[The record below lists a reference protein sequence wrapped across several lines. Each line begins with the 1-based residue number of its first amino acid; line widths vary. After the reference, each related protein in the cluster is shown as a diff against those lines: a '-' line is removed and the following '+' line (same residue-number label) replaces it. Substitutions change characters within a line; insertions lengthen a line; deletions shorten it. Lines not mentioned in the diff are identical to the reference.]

1 MKKNNKNGFTLIEL
15 VIVATIMVMIM
26 GAILNWIRPMNRFYQ
41 RTQAL
46 SDSNDVGSLLM
57 DSVDDELR
65 YATNVV
71 ILQNYE
77 GVPQLSGG
85 FLVDSSGNSS
95 YSAKFTDVI
104 IIDNNAI
111 RGSRF
116 PDYDPN
122 GTVAHRKGA
131 RGCIIKATARD
142 IIDTDRMRC
151 LGLGG
156 EALYSDYG
164 CHFDASL
171 NTFENGASS
180 VTIDMELTRPTR
192 NGAVYVFD
200 KFGYNQQR
208 DFELVN
214 VNLKKNTMKAD
225 FYTSTGNGKP
235 IDYNKFARA
244 SFSGSNINAESMYS
258 GGPDNTF
265 TYILY
270 TKDVPEEKQV
280 TITLIDQ
287 KTGLKAANPEKITS
301 GITIPENIYNNW
313 KTIGEGKTTSFISS
327 GNGKYV
333 RTLFVKIV
341 DGQDNPIENYLT
353 TPILSDMEFFIVTT
367 DQSRENP
374 SKIVKFM
381 DRFDGGGNDHSPE
394 FVEKNSAPIWDDDD
408 KHIIDNIPDS
418 QGDKDHVYKF
428 VGWHKDPT
436 MTGAPSGDASN
447 DLAAGWFVNGE
458 EYFTDE
464 PFYAIYEKKPS
475 VTFQFEAADPSEV
488 PSGFSVGETVVVID
502 NFDASG
508 YQNDSEMTY
517 RKQQFADAFANI
529 DSGRT
534 FSHWTFEGSDGSEKD
549 ISEINKDTDLTEN
562 GVYTI
567 KAYSK
572 DNSHPD
578 AYEVTIVIDKIPE
591 ETWNRVISFSSNP
604 EARWLITN
612 EDGTETY
619 SSNEPN
625 EPVIS
630 SWCMPS
636 NVTFTDGM
644 VLKLYVFDDYN
655 KNVDIQIGWYETPHK
670 ITVNNNCTLTYDGT
684 NWSK

>member
-26 GAILNWIRPMNRFYQ
+26 GAILNWIRPMNKFYQ

-95 YSAKFTDVI
+95 YGSKFTDVI

-131 RGCIIKATARD
+131 RGCIIKANVRD

-156 EALYSDYG
+156 EALYNDYG

-171 NTFENGASS
+171 KTFENGASS

-225 FYTSTGNGKP
+225 FYTSTGDGKP

-270 TKDVPEEKQV
+270 TKEVPEEKQV

-287 KTGLKAANPEKITS
+287 NTRVKAAPSEKITS
-301 GITIPENIYNNW
+301 GTTISEEIYNRW
-313 KTIGEGKTTSFISS
+313 KTIGEGKTTSFTPL
-327 GNGKYV
+327 GGGKYV
-333 RTLFVKIV
+333 RKLFVNII
-341 DGQDNPIENYLT
+341 DEYGNSIEDYLT

-367 DQSRENP
+367 DQHRENP

-408 KHIIDNIPDS
+408 KHIIDNIPPS
-418 QGDKDHVYKF
+418 QGDKDGVYKF

-458 EYFTDE
+458 EYFTAE
-464 PFYAIYEKKPS
+464 TFYAIYEKMPTA
-475 VTFQFEAADPSEV
+475 TFHFEAANPDDV
-488 PSGFSVGETVVVID
+488 PSGFTVSNIMVKINDPEYHTSDLITSLDDYKKV
-502 NFDASG
+502 F
-508 YQNDSEMTY
+508 NDSLAEGLV
-517 RKQQFADAFANI
+517 FDHWAFVN
-529 DSGRT
+529 
-534 FSHWTFEGSDGSEKD
+534 EDGSETDLKD
-549 ISEINKDTDLTEN
+549 IDINTLTAD
-562 GVYTI
+562 GTYTI

-572 DNSHPD
+572 DNSHPGMIEITMNID
-578 AYEVTIVIDKIPE
+578 NVNQYWVTFQINTANDSEV
-591 ETWNRVISFSSNP
+591 
-604 EARWLITN
+604 ITYDIYDQQ
-612 EDGTETY
+612 EDGLVFMYHEEGIWGNNY
-619 SSNEPN
+619 SSGFYANQTVKIYVDKPCKLSFYG
-625 EPVIS
+625 VDLGGTIS
-630 SWCMPS
+630 SDCTLNVHYDPS
-636 NVTFTDGM
+636 NNNVTVTR
-644 VLKLYVFDDYN
+644 
-655 KNVDIQIGWYETPHK
+655 
-670 ITVNNNCTLTYDGT
+670 
-684 NWSK
+684 S

>member
-26 GAILNWIRPMNRFYQ
+26 GAILNWIRPMNKFYQ

-95 YSAKFTDVI
+95 YGAKFTDVI

-131 RGCIIKATARD
+131 RGCIIKANARD

-151 LGLGG
+151 LGQGG
-156 EALYSDYG
+156 EALYNDYG

-225 FYTSTGNGKP
+225 FYTSTGDGKP

-244 SFSGSNINAESMYS
+244 SFSGSNTNAESMYS

-280 TITLIDQ
+280 TITLYDKQ
-287 KTGLKAANPEKITS
+287 GSSMKAAQPEKITS

-313 KTIGEGKTTSFISS
+313 KTIGEGKTTSYTSS

-341 DGQDNPIENYLT
+341 DDYGNPIEDYLT
-353 TPILSDMEFFIVTT
+353 TPILNDMKFYIVTT
-367 DQSRENP
+367 EDEKGKP
-374 SKIVKFM
+374 SKVVLFK
-381 DRFDGGGNDHSPE
+381 DRFDDSGNDHSPE
-394 FVEKNSAPIWDDDD
+394 FVEKNSAGIWDDDD
-408 KHIIDNIPDS
+408 KHIIDNIPPS
-418 QGDKDHVYKF
+418 QGDKDGVYKF

-464 PFYAIYEKKPS
+464 IFYAIYEKMPTA
-475 VTFQFEAADPSEV
+475 TFQFEAANPDDV
-488 PSGFSVGETVVVID
+488 PSGFIVSDIMVKINDPEYHTSDLIIRLNDYKTV
-502 NFDASG
+502 F
-508 YQNDSEMTY
+508 NDSLAEGLI
-517 RKQQFADAFANI
+517 FDHWAFVN
-529 DSGRT
+529 
-534 FSHWTFEGSDGSEKD
+534 EDGSETDLKD
-549 ISEINKDTDLTEN
+549 IDINTLTAD
-562 GVYTI
+562 GIYTV

-572 DNSHPD
+572 DNSHPGMIEITCNIENVNPYYYGYQIQHLD
-578 AYEVTIVIDKIPE
+578 NDEIT
-591 ETWNRVISFSSNP
+591 FS
-604 EARWLITN
+604 IYDQQ
-612 EDGTETY
+612 EDGLVLMEHGEKTWGISLGSGLY
-619 SSNEPN
+619 SNQTVKIYVDKPCR
-625 EPVIS
+625 IS
-630 SWCMPS
+630 LCGEYAEG
-636 NVTFTDGM
+636 T
-644 VLKLYVFDDYN
+644 
-655 KNVDIQIGWYETPHK
+655 
-670 ITVNNNCTLTYDGT
+670 ITSDCTLNYNYDLSAFKGIVT
-684 NWSK
+684 RS